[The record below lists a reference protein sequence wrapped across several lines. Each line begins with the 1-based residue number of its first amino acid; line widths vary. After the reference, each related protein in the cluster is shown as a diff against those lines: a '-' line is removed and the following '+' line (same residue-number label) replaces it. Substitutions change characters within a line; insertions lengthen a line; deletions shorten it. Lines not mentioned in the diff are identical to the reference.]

1 MPRAGTVAV
10 VFSVIV
16 LGIVV
21 VLTRYSVPVVVFKV
35 DAGVFVWSF
44 VGGLLSVLTAVYLL
58 WRWAVTGRANP
69 LAFVWGVSF
78 LGLFAMMLGWLFS
91 SFGCV
96 DASGARTLFA
106 LKVGLLFWCC
116 GFLAGAVYVFYP
128 DRSRLWMLLPIIIF
142 LCSLFAAGYMCCVLR
157 DAALLEKATAL
168 MLVTPILAVTA
179 HSFGVYLRVRRT
191 VFAAL
196 LYAGFATAIAAQIFV
211 AFFYNQP
218 LKLVGFALFDFS
230 LALFLCGF
238 IFMRFET
245 QEGCVNDI
253 SAEGQ
258 IAD

>member
-1 MPRAGTVAV
+1 MPKASIV
-10 VFSVIV
+10 VLLLSVMV
-16 LGIVV
+16 LGVVV
-21 VLTRYSVPVVVFKV
+21 VLTDYNVPVVVFKV

-44 VGGLLSVLTAVYLL
+44 VGGLLSALTAVYLL

-78 LGLFAMMLGWLFS
+78 LGLFSMMLGWLFS
-91 SFGCV
+91 SLGCV
-96 DASGARTLFA
+96 DAGSVRTLFA
-106 LKVGLLFWCC
+106 LKIGLLFWCC

-128 DRSRLWMLLPIIIF
+128 DRGRLWMLLPVVVF
-142 LCSLFAAGYMCCVLR
+142 VCSLFAAGYMCCVLR

-179 HSFGVYLRVRRT
+179 HSFGVYLRLRRA

-218 LKLVGFALFDFS
+218 LKLVGLALFDFS

-245 QEGCVNDI
+245 QKGGVDDI

-258 IAD
+258 VAD